1 MAIYAESSPTTT
13 YTPAPEGTHCARC
26 VNMIDLGTQK
36 NTFDPSKP
44 DRRMVRLSFE
54 LADEL
59 REDGKP
65 HLVSQK
71 FALSMHEKSSLR
83 KQLQSWRGKPFT
95 DEEARK
101 FNISVLLGKPCL
113 LNVIHAAKEGGKVY
127 ANIASISPL
136 VKGMNAPDQLTPSLE
151 FSLSAEDFDQ
161 LVYESLP
168 DFLKEEIAASPEY
181 QKLTAPAGP
190 PVMAGDDAEEDEQ
203 LPF

>member
-1 MAIYAESSPTTT
+1 MAIYAESAPAANH
-13 YTPAPEGTHCARC
+13 TPAPEGTHCARC
-26 VNMIDLGTQK
+26 VSMVDLGTQK

-44 DRRMVRLSFE
+44 DRRMVRISFE

-65 HLVSQK
+65 FLVSQK

-95 DEEARK
+95 EEQAKR
-101 FNISVLLGKPCL
+101 FDISVLLGIPCL
-113 LNVIHAAKEGGKVY
+113 LNVIHSTKEGGKTY
-127 ANIASISPL
+127 ANIASLSPL
-136 VKGMNAPDQLTPSLE
+136 VKGMSAPAQVTPTLE
-151 FSLSAEDFDQ
+151 FSLEAGDFDQ

-181 QKLTAPAGP
+181 QARQAPAT
-190 PVMAGDDAEEDEQ
+190 VLEAVTAEEENG

>member
-1 MAIYAESSPTTT
+1 MAIYAENVTAPS
-13 YTPAPEGTHCARC
+13 TPAPEGTHCARC
-26 VNMIDLGTQK
+26 VSMIDLGTQK

-44 DRRMVRLSFE
+44 DRRMVRISFE

-65 HLVSQK
+65 FMVGQK

-95 DEEARK
+95 EEQAKR
-101 FNISVLLGKPCL
+101 FDISVLLGIPCL
-113 LNVIHAAKEGGKVY
+113 LNIIHSTKEGGKTY

-136 VKGMNAPDQLTPSLE
+136 VKGMTAPPQITPSLE
-151 FSLSAEDFDQ
+151 FSLSPVDFDQ

-181 QKLTAPAGP
+181 RALQAPAGQ
-190 PVMAGDDAEEDEQ
+190 PVMAGDDAEADG

>member
-1 MAIYAESSPTTT
+1 MPIYAESSPAANH
-13 YTPAPEGTHCARC
+13 TPAPEGTHFARC
-26 VNMIDLGTQK
+26 VQMVDLGTQK

-44 DRRMVRLSFE
+44 DRRMVRISFE
-54 LADEL
+54 LPDEL

-71 FALSMHEKSSLR
+71 FALTMHEKSTLR

-95 DEEARK
+95 EDEARR
-101 FNISVLLGKPCL
+101 FDISVLLAKPCL

-136 VKGMNAPDQLTPSLE
+136 VKGMPQVAQITPTLELSLT
-151 FSLSAEDFDQ
+151 AEDFRQD
-161 LVYESLP
+161 VYDTLP

-181 QKLTAPAGP
+181 QQLQAPKGEPVTA
-190 PVMAGDDAEEDEQ
+190 DEDAEMSA